1 MKIPSM
7 CSWPGVLPLALAL
20 SGCSAQTVPPEP
32 PPESAALEPIQAPA
46 VRRHYVSF
54 PALGSPTPLQVAG
67 VLSLPTGASGRVPA
81 VVIAHG
87 SGGVDSR
94 GAFHARALNEAGIA
108 TLEIDMWAARGL
120 SGGSEGRPQ
129 AVSETMPDAWGALKF
144 LSAHPAID
152 GAHVGLMGFSWG
164 GVMSMLTATRQAA
177 AGAEPGQRFAAHAP
191 LYPVCWAYNHVPGY
205 AFGDLTGAP
214 VFIQAGTA
222 DVYDAPDSCQSLLDS
237 LAPSDRASVSLRL
250 YEGATHGWD
259 RLEPALQVT
268 DPYAH
273 LGQGGAVD
281 IVPSPE
287 SARASRRAVVDFF
300 LRALS
305 PAGAR

>member
-164 GVMSMLTATRQAA
+164 GVMTMLSATRKYA
-177 AGAEPGQRFAAHAP
+177 AGAEPGQRFVAQAAF
-191 LYPVCWAYNHVPGY
+191 YPVCWVYNRVPGY
-205 AFGDLTGAP
+205 EFGALTGTP
-214 VFIQAGTA
+214 LLLQAGEA
-222 DVYDAPDSCQSLLDS
+222 DVYDAPDSCQRLVDS
-237 LAPSDRASVSLRL
+237 LAPGDRAALSLTV
-250 YEGATHGWD
+250 YPGATHGWD
-259 RLEPALQVT
+259 RLEPALQVS
-268 DPYAH
+268 DPYSH
-273 LGQGGAVD
+273 QGQGGLVD
-281 IVPSPE
+281 LAPSPE
-287 SARASRRAVVDFF
+287 TAETSRRATVAFF
-300 LRALS
+300 RRTLLGQT
-305 PAGAR
+305 P